1 MEAFVAII
9 MSIILA
15 VTPMTFHVVLIPKHI
30 DVPLMEESRF
40 RDCPPWL
47 EWMCGSEYYA

>member
-1 MEAFVAII
+1 MDAFAAII

-15 VTPMTFHVVLIPKHI
+15 VTPMTFRVALAANHI
-30 DVPLMEESRF
+30 EVPLTEEERF

-47 EWMCGSEYYA
+47 EWLCGSED